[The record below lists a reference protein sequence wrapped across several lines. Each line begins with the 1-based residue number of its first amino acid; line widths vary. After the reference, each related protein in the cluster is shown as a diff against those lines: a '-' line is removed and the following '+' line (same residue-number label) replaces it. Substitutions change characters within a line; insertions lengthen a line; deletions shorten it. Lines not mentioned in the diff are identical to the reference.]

1 MKKWLVALITLMISV
16 AVCLGVACADSTT
29 PDTTDSGNPE
39 PLPIVS
45 VMNGTLG
52 DDGVY
57 SGDFYYRVEFNLA
70 IDANIDM
77 GNGPIDA
84 DEPDYQWTKAVGKHY
99 YDPVADKYYAICL
112 PDYDNPEDAVFVRLT
127 NTGEWTKLKF
137 RYDTSK
143 TNGPKAKVTNTIAPE
158 LNQTANYDIT
168 WTAENG
174 ADISGAD
181 AFYVHLETP
190 DGRELPAYFAAGNST
205 SLSLGTGNR
214 SLVYRYGEEN
224 LKNLFSKYGGYNIWI
239 ETLKDGEIS
248 ESDRWYFYIPETAPV
263 LMLNGN
269 DNDPRYVQQ
278 NDDGSISIHFHQW
291 VQVGLYAPGAS
302 KIDVYSLD
310 SLENLEDSLTE
321 QNKWVDLYFDPHSE
335 GWYDFQWIRNWALGN
350 KTEYDQYLVAVA
362 RYDESPAHDLMSE
375 PMTIHVS
382 MDREIDGEIT
392 YAVPDDVNTKENGK
406 YQVARD
412 GILYVDIDNNNNDAD
427 FYGLYIAPGDDA
439 TDFDQEWLAD
449 SHWFEKSEGTTTRV
463 QLTVP
468 RCVAGNDYQVRVF
481 AIKFGAPQK
490 EAETKIPIHVTE
502 KAADPDT
509 HELCPVTINMRDS
522 YVSGEPLMV
531 YAHYSNPDKING
543 WMVIKIHKDGDPDYI
558 IHEKDGDFHDYWDM
572 DSRAWEE
579 GTYVVD
585 AEIRRDSDGQPYV
598 TYPGLKTFQVTASG
612 KVADIHASAVTTQ
625 NAWQEMK
632 VDIIAD
638 VKNNRPAPENYY
650 VAVERVDGNGD
661 YRDEFDVEANEDGT
675 ASFRIDGGAFQ
686 PGSVFVVTVN
696 GFKYGYNMDQT
707 QFKFVVSDMAD
718 DQGSQNLHLTINGKD
733 NGMMFPKSSEN
744 LHIKLES
751 ENRPAAVRIL
761 NGDQWEYWYGDE
773 DNFERDWG
781 FGDGIY
787 LVYAEAT
794 WDNWI
799 NFDELNGDDWDRQVN
814 WQAKSNIIILNVDS
828 PNGGMKAPEF
838 TIQNTD
844 TDLDWG
850 EELQINIADAAP
862 VKADGTVPDT
872 ENWFFLNFYKEMNW
886 GEGPVWEHVNGG
898 FQYDIHSGDNNIM
911 TYNLDEGRYQV
922 EIGAD
927 AVGYAGNASRK
938 EFTIGKKPEQME
950 TPAKMFTIEGAD
962 YNSTT
967 QTYEMLTLD
976 ELRLTA
982 YHFDAEWYSVEITLK
997 DNAEW
1002 HDGRDRQQDGLLRDW
1017 WRPVQSG
1024 TYTLTAYAYRHDAKN
1039 GFSQNQD
1046 GEWQTVIGT
1055 QTVTVKVSHAEGL
1068 GAVQATLDTDWAC
1081 VGEPITITFSP
1092 VAQAEEYSYWIH
1104 GDDDNN
1110 WRMGESRD
1118 SAGSFTIDTS
1128 RLERGVYQIELDM
1141 HASGYEESHATLS
1154 FALVEKNDYQPT
1166 EEGAYY
1172 FNCGLYYDKANR
1184 QYSAG
1189 TGDNFS
1195 LMYFVPGAEKVRLL
1209 DGYDTTSGYNE
1220 NDHII
1225 ADRNGVGIQTWQRYN
1240 EPGETHYIFG
1250 KYEKNGTWSTPVQ
1263 LCTIVILGRM
1273 NNPDVDM
1280 PMVVNYGDSVT
1291 FRFHTTDHAVNYS
1304 YWFALEG
1311 DEDNSIYGEK
1321 TITPETEKTVPA
1333 AKLLAN
1339 RVYRFYFDV
1348 NAQGYMSGHT
1358 ERLLYVL
1365 GNSNTEGITLNVPTQ
1380 AFAGDT
1386 FHVTASAE
1394 GAQDIYIRWDTD
1406 NGDIRGRDG
1415 DDYIDEEYFIDN
1427 YYQITSSSTFTAFAR
1442 VNDNQVVVTRATV
1455 APATG
1460 TESADTAQA
1469 PSLRIDAEDRS
1480 VVRNGFIKASIS
1492 SSEENVIEYHVNI
1505 FDKKSNGTKGD
1516 WRGDYHMYKAG
1527 DILIPTYNLPAGEY
1541 YIGAWIRVQG
1551 KYSASLPDNQMIPV
1565 TITESEGEFYV
1576 SKDRVQVCEPLMVSI
1591 YAPGAERIR
1600 FCGGNDSWWDDNGWD
1615 GDSWYNDDVKWEF
1628 SADEVEIYAEAMYN
1642 GEWREIGRRHITITK
1657 KGDLAEPKIRFAQ
1670 PVEAGKALTITLDEV
1685 ANGKQYG
1692 LNVRRLKDGWERWY
1706 EVNPDANDKL
1716 SLTIPA
1722 DMLDEPNV
1730 AYELMASVLGTGYN
1744 AGVSD
1749 ESFITVPAGLD
1760 TDKVISLT
1768 ANKDNAQSN
1777 KEDVKFTV
1785 TAQGA
1790 TVVKI
1795 YHEDQWEWAPTDE
1808 NGKAEFNFGFNENR
1822 MQPVWATACYDQQY
1836 AGKTGDALG
1845 EVDWDTVAFTG
1856 MSNVVYIDV
1865 WSNGETWMP
1874 DWAEVPETVAWG
1886 DMLKVT
1892 IGEGGNAERFH
1903 IRIQTRDWQEIYF
1916 LEVYGSGDYYLPTTM
1931 LPVGF
1936 KGIVTIDGC
1945 CEGYTWNGMEP
1956 MNFRVKGVKE
1966 GYSTDNIYV
1975 TADKTRVFPY
1985 EPYHVIM
1992 NVPGAVKL
2000 KGVNPAKQDDVK
2012 FEMDGPQAVSNDC
2025 WWTENETGT
2034 QRLDVYAKY
2043 SENGNWS
2050 TDPVGYVEL
2059 QVIDPQLARTVI
2071 GVDDVVDI
2079 TEDINITIQTVPNG
2093 YDYELQMHQTDM
2105 ENKYV
2110 FREKKTAEDATEGII
2125 TFTVP
2130 ANELEANASY
2140 WIDCYVS
2147 APGFQNSDTSKNIM
2161 TVSGTSAENNIT
2173 LAMTGEWETDNG
2185 VYQIP
2190 IHTDFEVKV
2199 TKAANGTTPSAI
2211 AVYLGDRIEYRFF
2224 NGNEETVGFNEWQE
2238 WPETIFARAYYGD
2251 DIDGKEWEEV
2261 PWDKLAWGNATGI
2274 IKVNF
2279 FSEGQVGKPSFGA
2292 PGRITRGDDMY
2303 VNIFEVGDGADE
2315 THANISTNPPEQ
2327 EENMVYGDDWQGW
2340 DPGRRQIR
2348 LETWMLNPGRY
2359 WLAVDNSGPRKSG
2372 NREWHE
2378 FEVYERLER
2387 PEILINSV
2395 VSNTGK
2401 TTIRVRE
2408 VPNAQSYDLEIH
2420 LVGRNDEESY
2430 KFTDHKNENDV
2441 SNGFV
2446 FFTVPA
2452 GTLTDGGYWIDC
2464 HVNRD
2469 EAYFYGNSNSRMFV
2483 VRNNLTDTDDG
2494 ITISADQYEV
2504 PINDS
2509 YQLSVSAPGA
2519 KAIAVRCGDCSRYYA
2534 GESVEDTF
2542 SESQPHIETMYAQAC
2557 YTDGLTLPEDLSNY
2571 NWEGLTWGK
2580 TSNTITIR
2588 FTSEGMAGQAE
2599 FKAPETIVRGETMTI
2614 FGINP
2619 GHGANDVRANI
2630 NRNPPEEPEDM
2641 IYGDDWQGWNPGTR
2655 TIYMP
2660 TAMLEPGTYWLAVD
2674 NNGIGYDNNRTW
2686 HQFTVTEPATP
2697 SGTITLSVPE
2707 KIQTGINAPIS
2718 VYAPGAT
2725 EITFAFDLEPDYD
2738 GNPDSKPSDFR
2749 PITNGETVYDSD
2761 NYSWNE
2767 AETHTIA
2774 AYAKFG
2780 DTWIHESATF
2790 TVCNP
2795 LSVSLLNVPGYY
2807 TDGQNNADITIPKP
2821 ENADVIYV
2829 QVYKVEGDNWEQIG
2843 IVDRSVE
2850 DVTIRIPQEHL
2861 IAGRQIVIDYQAY
2874 ATGFSDCNGQIW
2886 IPVIGTES
2894 GNGATLR
2901 LAKSLEDQTALSTE
2915 NLMANDQFVFLVT
2928 PAEGKTITAV
2938 RFYNGINWW
2947 DDGNDI
2953 THENHSDWF
2962 TEDGSAFFF
2971 ENYNEES
2978 NRKITAFAEVQVSGS
2993 DDWFRTNEI
3002 SFTLKNNGTVG
3013 GYDFINCNS
3022 ITVPRGTVVTVNFQA
3037 AEGAEDYW
3045 IDVFST
3051 WDNRGWDPKRHSNGT
3066 TVWFSTINLQ
3076 PGTYEIRGRA
3086 GATGMI
3092 WRESNSSV
3100 RLTVTEDIPS
3110 MPRATFVTP
3119 EMLSHIEEE
3128 AFAGIPA
3135 KVVDISSQTQR
3146 IDYRAFADSG
3156 VKTAIFYN
3164 PDTEI
3169 DDEAFAGCND
3179 LVIYAPPYGS
3189 VQGWADW
3196 NVCTFYPMGGW
3207 N

>member
-1 MKKWLVALITLMISV
+1 MKKWLVALI
-16 AVCLGVACADSTT
+16 AVLALCTVVCFASASDPAPSTDQ
-29 PDTTDSGNPE
+29 PPE
-39 PLPIVS
+39 PFVT
-45 VMNGTLG
+45 VANGTLV
-52 DDGVY
+52 DGVY
-57 SGDFYYRVEFNLA
+57 TGSFYYRLDFHLTD
-70 IDANIDM
+70 DASVWM
-77 GNGPIDA
+77 GFGAVDA
-84 DEPDYQWTKAVGKHY
+84 DEPDEDDVRQVSLRQLYGESGSRFTFSMPDMESGNREDAIFLKGGSSDPWTKIA
-99 YDPVADKYYAICL
+99 
-112 PDYDNPEDAVFVRLT
+112 
-127 NTGEWTKLKF
+127 F

-143 TNGPKAKVTNTIAPE
+143 TDGPKAQVTNKITPD
-158 LNQTANYDIT
+158 LNADSYTVS
-168 WTAENG
+168 WSG
-174 ADISGAD
+174 ATGAD
-181 AFYVHLETP
+181 AYYIHLETP

-205 SLSLGTGNR
+205 SLSLGTGNS

-224 LKNLFSKYGGYNIWI
+224 LTELFSKYGGYNIWI

-335 GWYDFQWIRNWALGN
+335 GWYDFQWVRNWALGN

-362 RYDESPAHDLMSE
+362 RYDESPEHDLMSE

-382 MDREIDGEIT
+382 MDREINGDIT
-392 YAVPDDVNTKENGK
+392 YTVPDDVNTKENGK

-412 GILYVDIDNNNNDAD
+412 GILYVDIDNDNNDAD

-449 SHWFEKSEGTTTRV
+449 SHWFEKSEGPTTRV

-468 RCVAGNDYQVRVF
+468 RCEAGRDYQVRVF

-509 HELCPVTINMRDS
+509 HELCPVTINMRNS

-585 AEIRRDSDGQPYV
+585 AEIRKDSDGQPYV

-638 VKNNRPAPENYY
+638 VDEANNRPAPENYY
-650 VAVERVDGNGD
+650 VTVERVDGNGD

-686 PGSVFVVTVN
+686 PGSVFVVEVN
-696 GFKYGYNMDQT
+696 GFKYGYNSDDTM
-707 QFKFVVSDMAD
+707 FKFVVSDMAED
-718 DQGSQNLHLTINGKD
+718 RGSQNLHLTINGKD

-773 DNFERDWG
+773 DNFERDWC

-814 WQAKSNIIILNVDS
+814 WQAKSNIIVLNIDS
-828 PNGGMKAPEF
+828 PHGEMKAPEF
-838 TIQNTD
+838 TITD

-850 EELQINIADAAP
+850 EELQINIADAKP
-862 VKADGTVPDT
+862 VTATGAVPTT
-872 ENWFFLNFYKEMNW
+872 ESWFFLNFYKEMNW
-886 GEGPVWEHVNGG
+886 GWGPVWEHVNGG
-898 FQYDIHSGDNNIM
+898 FQYDIHSGNNSIM
-911 TYNLDEGRYQV
+911 TYNLDEGKYQV

-927 AVGYAGNASRK
+927 AVGYAGNESRK

-950 TPAKMFTIEGAD
+950 APAKMFTIEGAD

-982 YHFDAEWYSVEITLK
+982 YHFDAEWYSVEITLAG
-997 DNAEW
+997 NAGW

-1024 TYTLTAYAYRHDAKN
+1024 TYTLTAYAYRHDQKN
-1039 GFSQNQD
+1039 GFSKNQD
-1046 GEWQTVIGT
+1046 GEWYTVIGS
-1055 QTVTVKVSHAEGL
+1055 QTIKVNAPNNEL

-1081 VGEPITITFSP
+1081 VGEPITITF
-1092 VAQAEEYSYWIH
+1092 AQNDNAEEYSYWIH

-1141 HASGYEESHATLS
+1141 HARGYEESHATLS

-1166 EEGAYY
+1166 GADAYY
-1172 FNCGLYYDKANR
+1172 FRCDADYHEDGNYYIV
-1184 QYSAG
+1184 G
-1189 TGDNFS
+1189 TGDIFRV
-1195 LMYFVPGAEKVRLL
+1195 MYFVPGATEVKIFEL
-1209 DGYDTTSGYNE
+1209 DGE
-1220 NDHII
+1220 NNQCGVQN
-1225 ADRNGVGIQTWQRYN
+1225 REGVGITKWLDYEN
-1240 EPGETHYIFG
+1240 IDEHTIYGSYMKGNSDWSEP
-1250 KYEKNGTWSTPVQ
+1250 Q
-1263 LCTIVILGRM
+1263 ALCLVKARGRL
-1273 NNPDVDM
+1273 NNPDVEM
-1280 PMVVNYGDSVT
+1280 PMVINAGEGIQIRLNET
-1291 FRFHTTDHAVNYS
+1291 ENAVSYS

-1311 DEDNSIYGEK
+1311 DEDHPIEGGTDGNKPGP
-1321 TITPETEKTVPA
+1321 ITFDISYT
-1333 AKLLAN
+1333 KLVAN

-1460 TESADTAQA
+1460 TESAATAEA
-1469 PSLRIDAEDRS
+1469 PYLWVGGRS
-1480 VVRNGFIKASIS
+1480 VARNSFIEAYVS
-1492 SSEENVIEYHVNI
+1492 SNENNVIEYHVNI
-1505 FDKKSNGTKGD
+1505 FDKKSDGTKGD
-1516 WRGDYHMYKAG
+1516 WRGDYHMYEAG
-1527 DILIPTYNLPAGEY
+1527 DILIPTYNLPAGDY

-1551 KYSASLPDNQMIPV
+1551 KYSGSLPDSQMIPV
-1565 TITESEGEFYV
+1565 TITESDGEFYV
-1576 SKDRVQVCEPLMVSI
+1576 SKDRVQVCEPLTVSI

-1716 SLTIPA
+1716 TLTIPA

-1749 ESFITVPAGLD
+1749 ESFITVPTGLD

-1865 WSNGETWMP
+1865 WCNGETWMP

-1945 CEGYTWNGMEP
+1945 CEGYIWNGMEP
-1956 MNFRVKGVKE
+1956 MNFRVNGVKE
-1966 GYSTDNIYV
+1966 GYSTGNIYV

-2025 WWTENETGT
+2025 WWTDNETGT
-2034 QRLDVYAKY
+2034 QRLDVYAK
-2043 SENGNWS
+2043 SEDGNWS
-2050 TDPVGYVEL
+2050 TTPVGYVEL
-2059 QVIDPQLARTVI
+2059 QVIDPQLARTEI
-2071 GVDDVVDI
+2071 GVDDVVDV

-2093 YDYELQMHQTDM
+2093 YFYELQMHQTDM

-2110 FREKKTAEDATEGII
+2110 FRERKTAEDAVNGVI

-2130 ANELEANASY
+2130 ANKLEANASY
-2140 WIDCYVS
+2140 WIDCYIG
-2147 APGFQNSDTSKNIM
+2147 ANEYGFQGSDTSKNIM

-2173 LAMTGEWETDNG
+2173 LAMTGNWQQIKS

-2190 IHTDFEVKV
+2190 VRTDFEVKV

-2211 AVYLGDRIEYRFF
+2211 AVYMGDRIEYRFF

-2238 WPETIFARAYYGD
+2238 WPETIFARAYYGN

-2261 PWDKLAWGNATGI
+2261 DWDKLAWGSATGI

-2303 VNIFEVGDGADE
+2303 VNIFDVGAGADE

-2430 KFTDHKNENDV
+2430 KFSDHKNENDV

-2446 FFTVPA
+2446 FFAVPA

-2494 ITISADQYEV
+2494 ITISADRYEV

-2519 KAIAVRCGDCSRYYA
+2519 KAIAVRCGDYSRYYA

-2599 FKAPETIVRGETMTI
+2599 FNAPKTIVRGEVMTI
-2614 FGINP
+2614 SGINP

-2630 NRNPPEEPEDM
+2630 DRNGPDKQEDM
-2641 IYGDDWQGWNPGTR
+2641 VYKYGWHQWNPDTR
-2655 TIYMP
+2655 TIYMS
-2660 TAMLEPGTYWLAVD
+2660 TAMLTPGTYWLAVD

-2686 HQFTVTEPATP
+2686 RQFTVTEPTTQ
-2697 SGTITLSVPE
+2697 SGTIELSVPA
-2707 KIQTGINAPIS
+2707 KIQKGINAPIS
-2718 VYAPGAT
+2718 VYAPGAVAT
-2725 EITFAFDLEPDYD
+2725 AFAIDLPNDYT
-2738 GNPDSKPSDFR
+2738 GNPDTDENRFALVMRGDF
-2749 PITNGETVYDSD
+2749 GETAYDFD
-2761 NYSWNE
+2761 RISWAE
-2767 AETHTIA
+2767 AGEYTVT
-2774 AYAKFG
+2774 AYAKF
-2780 DTWIHESATF
+2780 SAEGNWVTETKTVRVCEPISVDLSGLPGVF
-2790 TVCNP
+2790 TI
-2795 LSVSLLNVPGYY
+2795 
-2807 TDGQNNADITIPKP
+2807 GQENASITIPKP
-2821 ENADVIYV
+2821 TNADGIHV
-2829 QVYKVEGDNWEQIG
+2829 QVYDDWDNGREEIG
-2843 IVDRSVE
+2843 HE
-2850 DVTIRIPQEHL
+2850 DESDTGVTIQIPQKHMA
-2861 IAGRQIVIDYQAY
+2861 AGHQIQIDYQAY
-2874 ATGFSDCNGQIW
+2874 AVGFEECCGGTYIMVVPGSDDSL
-2886 IPVIGTES
+2886 VSLTIGGEKTTDNIQTNEEIEFIVS
-2894 GNGATLR
+2894 PKGNHTL
-2901 LAKSLEDQTALSTE
+2901 
-2915 NLMANDQFVFLVT
+2915 
-2928 PAEGKTITAV
+2928 TAV
-2938 RFYNGINWW
+2938 RFFEGHGYWW
-2947 DDGNDI
+2947 GGQTFTRDNYF
-2953 THENHSDWF
+2953 DWA
-2962 TEDGSAFFF
+2962 EDGTSVSFVQV
-2971 ENYNEES
+2971 YNHNDDP
-2978 NRKITAFAEVQVSGS
+2978 NRYLSVFAEVQLDGS
-2993 DDWFRTNEI
+2993 NEWITTNVLRFQVKTPKGI
-3002 SFTLKNNGTVG
+3002 VG
-3013 GYDFINCNS
+3013 RYDFEDLTPIY
-3022 ITVPRGTVVTVNFQA
+3022 VTQGEPFEVTFTESANA
-3037 AEGAEDYW
+3037 TIYW
-3045 IDVFST
+3045 ADVFDIEGGGHYDPAWVSDGRTVSVST
-3051 WDNRGWDPKRHSNGT
+3051 QFLPEGE
-3066 TVWFSTINLQ
+3066 FI
-3076 PGTYEIRGRA
+3076 IRGRA
-3086 GATGMI
+3086 VNDQEPG
-3092 WRESNSSV
+3092 WRWEESSSER
-3100 RLTVTEDIPS
+3100 RLIVAKKVIPEQKT
-3110 MPRATFVTP
+3110 PTFVTP
-3119 EMLSHIEEE
+3119 MGLQEIEEE
-3128 AFAGIPA
+3128 AFAGIAA
-3135 KVVDISSQTQR
+3135 KVIRISDGCR
-3146 IDYRAFADSG
+3146 YIGPRAFAGSQAEQIILPASIESISND
-3156 VKTAIFYN
+3156 
-3164 PDTEI
+3164 
-3169 DDEAFAGCND
+3169 AFAGCGKITVFGVPGTN
-3179 LVIYAPPYGS
+3179 AEW
-3189 VQGWADW
+3189 WADRM
-3196 NVCTFYPMGGW
+3196 CYPFYEVK
-3207 N
+3207 